1 MAKSRSLRD
10 IAISIL
16 TESLTPL
23 RPERIAA
30 RAITAGL
37 LPPGAPSIEVA
48 MEDILDADVGSNGGR
63 SAFVRAPPGHY
74 GLNPDRLPAS
84 EGADSDPDMPA
95 TQQLK
100 GAAAVILRGSL
111 GPLPIEMIAGRVVSE
126 GMIQPGLRMTLAL
139 LEETMAAEIMARG
152 SGSAFVKAASG
163 HYGLRSHPA
172 YDVRDV
178 AQFVPKAA
186 SSRILRHPFSYTSYE
201 VDVSLAPAIHD
212 SESDMFF
219 MGSAAIGLG
228 ENTAKL
234 PSAKPKPTPKDDRRP
249 YSEYTGRGSEH
260 LVASM
265 LLFHHMDVSIPI
277 VDMGADLITT
287 AGDFPHNYIQVK
299 AVIAKNNSYRFRIKL
314 RSFMRYEKS
323 NMFYVFV
330 LRQGF
335 APSKITCLVFPRAM
349 LENCIK
355 QGHIQQKGKSFSIKI
370 FQEKTRF
377 LLGPQNLDVTAYKNN
392 WRLLFPSPKRGAQAT
407 VHSP

>member
-95 TQQLK
+95 TRQLK

-299 AVIAKNNSYRFRIKL
+299 AVIAKKQLLSIQDKAQIVYEVRKKQHVLCFCATARVCAQQNNMPGFPARHARKL
-314 RSFMRYEKS
+314 HQARPYPAK
-323 NMFYVFV
+323 
-330 LRQGF
+330 RQILFHKDLSRKNAFF
-335 APSKITCLVFPRAM
+335 ARP
-349 LENCIK
+349 
-355 QGHIQQKGKSFSIKI
+355 
-370 FQEKTRF
+370 
-377 LLGPQNLDVTAYKNN
+377 
-392 WRLLFPSPKRGAQAT
+392 PK
-407 VHSP
+407 P